1 MTIAL
6 LQQKPFGVPVLA
18 RRALEPLR
26 ASGLFP
32 GLYALLLLLVLAQ
45 LVEVAILDQ
54 LLRLGLVGPAFSMPA
69 AILLLVI

>member
-1 MTIAL
+1 M
-6 LQQKPFGVPVLA
+6 
-18 RRALEPLR
+18 LEPLR

>member
-1 MTIAL
+1 M
-6 LQQKPFGVPVLA
+6 
-18 RRALEPLR
+18 LEPLR

-32 GLYALLLLLVLAQ
+32 GRYALLLLLMLTQ

-54 LLRLGLVGPAFSMPA
+54 LLGLGLVGPAFSMPA